1 MLSAAALH
9 VLVVNDQRSIRL
21 LLCDTLKQVGIRNME
36 EAEDGEDG
44 VKRLTARPAHLVI
57 SDFNMPKLDG
67 LGFLRAVRKDP
78 TLGKTPFIML
88 TSASDETIVK
98 RGIELGLNN
107 YLPKHF
113 SVGSLRRKIEAVFGM
128 FS

>member
-1 MLSAAALH
+1 
-9 VLVVNDQRSIRL
+9 
-21 LLCDTLKQVGIRNME
+21 ME

-44 VKRLTARPAHLVI
+44 VKRLTARPSHLVI

-88 TSASDETIVK
+88 TSATDETIVK

-107 YLPKHF
+107 
-113 SVGSLRRKIEAVFGM
+113 
-128 FS
+128 